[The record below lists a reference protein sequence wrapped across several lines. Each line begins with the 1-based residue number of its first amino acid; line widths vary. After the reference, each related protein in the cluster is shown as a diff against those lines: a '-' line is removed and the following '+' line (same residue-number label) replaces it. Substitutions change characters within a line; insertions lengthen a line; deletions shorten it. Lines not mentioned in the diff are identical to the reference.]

1 MSAALSGGQEI
12 TSAFSRSLYYATSP
26 GTPALPRTYI
36 HVYTHSQIHTDRYHI
51 QTDTTHIHIHTQNTH
66 AHTKLLRI
74 VTLCRGL
81 CMCVYACMYM
91 CGCTTHPVSG
101 RSGLIRGYLPTYLP
115 EPEIHMY
122 TNGVCTAVWQRYLG
136 LTIMRLVAN
145 GTDTRIPADV
155 TTCKMAAAHDAA
167 SRSREIDAWT

>member
-36 HVYTHSQIHTDRYHI
+36 HGIYTQIHT
-51 QTDTTHIHIHTQNTH
+51 QTDIIYRQISHTYTH

-74 VTLCRGL
+74 LTLSRFMYVRICL
-81 CMCVYACMYM
+81 HVYVGAQP
-91 CGCTTHPVSG
+91 T
-101 RSGLIRGYLPTYLP
+101 RSQDEAASYVGTYLPTYLP

-122 TNGVCTAVWQRYLG
+122 TNGVCTARYG
-136 LTIMRLVAN
+136 R
-145 GTDTRIPADV
+145 DT
-155 TTCKMAAAHDAA
+155 
-167 SRSREIDAWT
+167 SG